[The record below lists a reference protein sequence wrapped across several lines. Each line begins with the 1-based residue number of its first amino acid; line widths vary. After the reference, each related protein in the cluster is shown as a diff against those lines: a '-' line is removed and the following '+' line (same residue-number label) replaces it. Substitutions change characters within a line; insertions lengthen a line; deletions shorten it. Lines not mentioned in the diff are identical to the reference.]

1 VRGEIVAMNR
11 PLKKYVEKFEALDVA
26 AGIYQS
32 RTVKRE
38 RYNQKD
44 FLEYLNAY
52 ELLGTEPEFYLEPD
66 SEMAFKTWE

>member
-1 VRGEIVAMNR
+1 MNR

-52 ELLGTEPEFYLEPD
+52 ELLGTEPGFYLEPD
-66 SEMAFKTWE
+66 SEIAFKSRE